1 MKKTGKCRLCGENKK
16 LSFEHVP
23 PESAFNSRPV
33 FFQDYENL
41 HDKSS
46 YVYGKRKQSL
56 RGAGGMYLC
65 ISCNNNS
72 GSWYAND
79 YKEFTEIGMY
89 VLKSRVYANKYMC
102 AEYPIKPLN
111 VLKQVLMMFVALD
124 SSDYLISCVGLKEYL
139 MEPNNT
145 NYPNSIRVFA
155 YLTSTIKL
163 RNAISFSNMDGYMR
177 HFGEISYTPFGFH
190 ISIDTPPINRPY
202 CEISNF
208 SQFKF
213 NEKSEMILPLQYL
226 IPKTF
231 LPGMYA

>member
-1 MKKTGKCRLCGENKK
+1 MKKTGKCRLCGKTRK

-23 PESAFNSRPV
+23 PESAFNSKPV

-65 ISCNNNS
+65 VSCNNNS

-79 YKEFTEIGMY
+79 YKEFAEIGMY
-89 VLKSRVYANKYMC
+89 VLKSRVYANRYMS

-111 VLKQVLMMFVALD
+111 VLKQILMMFVALE
-124 SSDYLISCVGLKEYL
+124 SSEYLIQRPGLKQFL
-139 MEPNNT
+139 MEPKNN
-145 NYPNSIRVFA
+145 NLPVGIQVFA
-155 YLTSTIKL
+155 YMTSTIKL
-163 RNAISFSNMDGYMR
+163 RNALSLSNMDGYMR
-177 HFGEISYTPFGFH
+177 VFGEISYAPFGFH
-190 ISIDTPPINRPY
+190 LSLDTPPIKRPF

-208 SQFKF
+208 AHFDYNKT
-213 NEKSEMILPLQYL
+213 EKIILPLQYL
-226 IPKTF
+226 IPKLYF
-231 LPGMYA
+231 PGIYL